1 MDLGPIRRRRR
12 RRWPWVAGIVVLL
25 AGVAALVAFMAGYFD
40 RDPIN
45 YFDPDG
51 QPKPVAALYF
61 SGDMGLRLGIG
72 SYIWPAL
79 ASEGVP
85 VTGFN
90 SPSYFSTGRSR
101 AEVERIVATAIR
113 QALARHPDD
122 KLVLIGQSYGADILQ
137 TGLAALPPDLRPRI
151 AGLVLV
157 VPGETVYFRA
167 DPSSLAYHS
176 APDSLG
182 ESTANTLT
190 WLPVTCIYG
199 AAETDSLCPKLR
211 LAKATVIRMPG
222 GHFLGNDHTALIG
235 YIVGAIK
242 SAVPDAFVKK
252 G

>member
-1 MDLGPIRRRRR
+1 M
-12 RRWPWVAGIVVLL
+12 LL